1 MMNLDWSSNIFWF
14 RLFLIF
20 LGVVWSIFYIT
31 LSKTFQRTF
40 LFGYKSIVVHLK
52 FESQIGH
59 SVQIDR
65 KLPLLL
71 AGGNCLRKIS
81 LLSSNSELHSPK
93 YSKYSKVVSINMC
106 L

>member
-1 MMNLDWSSNIFWF
+1 MNLWWIWTELQIFF
-14 RLFLIF
+14 DFDFLSYY
-20 LGVVWSIFYIT
+20 LGVVCSIFCIT
-31 LSKTFQRTF
+31 LSKNYQRTY
-40 LFGYKSIVVHLK
+40 LFGYISIVVHLK

-81 LLSSNSELHSPK
+81 LITAP
-93 YSKYSKVVSINMC
+93 
-106 L
+106 